1 MNSGT
6 RLGPL
11 FLLFAIG
18 GAVACMVSSHKKPQ
32 PSDRARDGLLAM
44 LARGLYQQNFHDCGV
59 AMIALTREF
68 SGQRSVQDCLYTA
81 MDDVVERFGDTRAF
95 SLFRQMAKHAGHP
108 EFARALH
115 TISDDISTL
124 DEQGRRMEGQVARKV
139 RQVLQSAGMTQ
150 SRLYPDPGN
159 DEENL
164 PRAAVYVSGD
174 QMTPAEFM
182 NRHKT
187 AARLLAAPVCVHQ

>member
-1 MNSGT
+1 MTAST

-18 GAVACMVSSHKKPQ
+18 GAVACMVSSSKKPQ
-32 PSDRARDGLLAM
+32 PADHLRDALLSV
-44 LARGLYQQNFHDCGV
+44 LARGLYQKNFHDCGV
-59 AMIALTREF
+59 AMIALSREF
-68 SGQRSVQDCLYTA
+68 GHQRSVQDCLYTA
-81 MDDVVERFGDTRAF
+81 MDDVVERFGDLQAF
-95 SLFRQMAKHAGHP
+95 SLFRQMAKHAGHA

-124 DEQGRRMEGQVARKV
+124 DEQGRRMEGQIASRFK
-139 RQVLQSAGMTQ
+139 QALHSAGMIQ
-150 SRLYPDPGN
+150 SRLYPDLGN

-174 QMTPAEFM
+174 EMTPTAFM
-182 NRHKT
+182 NRHKVT
-187 AARLLAAPVCVHQ
+187 AGLLAAPACVHQ

>member
-1 MNSGT
+1 MTAST

-18 GAVACMVSSHKKPQ
+18 GAVACMVSSSKKPQ
-32 PSDRARDGLLAM
+32 ASDHMRNSLLSM
-44 LARGLYQQNFHDCGV
+44 LARGLYHKNYHDCGV
-59 AMIALTREF
+59 AMIALSREF
-68 SGQRSVQDCLYTA
+68 SQQRSVQDCLYTA
-81 MDDVVERFGDTRAF
+81 MDDVVEHFGDMQAF

-124 DEQGRRMEGQVARKV
+124 DEQGMQIQGQVARRV
-139 RQVLQSAGMTQ
+139 RQVLQSAGMGQ
-150 SRLYPDPGN
+150 SRLYPDPIS
-159 DEENL
+159 DEEAL

-174 QMTPAEFM
+174 EMTPSDFM
-182 NRHKT
+182 NRHKAT
-187 AARLLAAPVCVHQ
+187 ARLLAAPIFVHQ